1 MKKLGLL
8 FSLSLMT
15 LGVLAQT
22 ARVQV
27 IHNSPDAAAATVDVY
42 VNGAMF
48 LDDVDYK
55 TASPFQSV
63 PANALLN
70 VGIAPGNSSSVNDT
84 IANFQYT
91 LADNETYIIVAQ
103 GIVSPTGYSP
113 ATPFDLA
120 VYTLGREEA
129 GTAGNTDLLV
139 VHGVTDAPAV
149 NVVETEVLS
158 TTAVSNISYNEFSGY
173 VELPTNDYVINVETL
188 NGDVVAAYEA
198 PLQTLGLE
206 DSAITV
212 LASGFL
218 DPTVN
223 SGGDAFGLFAV
234 LPSGGD
240 FIPLPQAT
248 ARLQVIHNSAD
259 ALAAAVDIYLNGEI
273 LLDSFSFRTASAFID
288 APANITNEIAVAPAN
303 STSASQAVATVPVV
317 LDARD
322 TYVAIANGIISP
334 MGYTPATAFS
344 LDVYDMGR
352 EAADTTGNTDVLVF
366 HGSTDA
372 PVVDVVESGVGAGTI
387 VDDLAYGDFQGY
399 LELPTDDYVLDIALQ
414 TGDNAFSYN
423 APLSSLGLEDEA
435 LVVVASGFVDPSQN
449 SNGPAFGLWVAL
461 PTGGA
466 LVELP
471 ASTARLQVIHNSAD
485 MAASVVDVYLNG
497 GLLID
502 DFAFRTAT
510 SFIDAPANVE
520 AEIAV
525 APSNSNDVNDA
536 IATIP
541 VTLMNGET
549 YIAVAHGNVSASGYV
564 ITESFGLSVYGMARE
579 AATDANNTD
588 VLVHHGAT
596 DAPVV
601 DVNEVLVGAG
611 TIVDNLAY
619 EDFQG
624 YLELANTDY
633 TLELKDETNTTMLAQ
648 YQAPLQT
655 LGFAGEAITV
665 VASGFLDPSQNSDGA
680 SFGLWV
686 AVAAGGD
693 LVELP
698 GTPLNVDEEVTSDAL
713 NVFPNPVMNGQIN
726 VQPSFDQ
733 GSIILM
739 SIDGTVVMQDRFNND
754 RINLD
759 VNDLNAGY
767 YMLEVRSEEGAS
779 EYAKISIIR

>member
-8 FSLSLMT
+8 LFSGLMAF
-15 LGVLAQT
+15 GAAAQT
-22 ARVQV
+22 ARLQV
-27 IHNSPDAAAATVDVY
+27 IHNSPDAAAATVDIY
-42 VNGAMF
+42 VNGNMF

-55 TASPFQSV
+55 TASPFVDV
-63 PANALLN
+63 PAAVLLN
-70 VGIAPGNSSSVNDT
+70 VGVAPGNSTSVNDT
-84 IANFQYT
+84 IANFEYT
-91 LADNETYIIVAQ
+91 LTANETYIIVAQ
-103 GIVSPTGYSP
+103 GIVSATGYSP

-120 VYTLGREEA
+120 VYPTGREA
-129 GTAGNTDLLV
+129 ASTAGNTDVLV
-139 VHGVTDAPAV
+139 VHGVTDAPTV
-149 NVVETEVLS
+149 NIVESEVAN
-158 TTAVSNISYNEFSGY
+158 TTLASNLSYNDFAGY
-173 VELPTNDYVINVETL
+173 LELANNDYVIDVELT
-188 NGDVVAAYEA
+188 NGDVVFAYEA
-198 PLQTLGLE
+198 PLQTLGLA

-218 DPTVN
+218 DPSVN

-240 FIPLPQAT
+240 FIPLPQAV

-259 ALAAAVDIYLNGEI
+259 ALAQAVDIYLNGD
-273 LLDSFSFRTASAFID
+273 LLIDDFAFRTASAFID
-288 APANITNEIAVAPAN
+288 APANVTNEIAVAPAM

-334 MGYTPATAFS
+334 MGYSPATPFS

-352 EAADTTGNTDVLVF
+352 EEASTAGNTDVLVF

-372 PVVDVVESGVGAGTI
+372 PTVDVVESGVGAGTI

-399 LELPTDDYVLDIALQ
+399 LELATADYVLDIALQ
-414 TGDNAFSYN
+414 SGDNAFSYN
-423 APLSSLGLEDEA
+423 APLQTLVLEDEA
-435 LVVVASGFVDPSQN
+435 LVVVASGFVDPSVN

-461 PTGGA
+461 PAGGD

-485 MAASVVDVYLNG
+485 MAAATVDVYLNG
-497 GLLID
+497 DLLIP
-502 DFAFRTAT
+502 DFDFRTAT
-510 SFIDAPANVE
+510 TFIDAPANVE

-525 APSNSNDVNDA
+525 APGNSNDVSEA

-541 VTLMNGET
+541 VTLENGET
-549 YIAVAHGNVSASGYV
+549 YIAVANGNPSASGYV
-564 ITESFGLSVYGMARE
+564 STESFGLSVYGMARE
-579 AATDANNTD
+579 AASDPNNTD

-624 YLELANTDY
+624 YLELANADY
-633 TLELKDETNTTMLAQ
+633 ELALKDETNTTLLAQ

-655 LGFAGEAITV
+655 LNLAGEAITV

-680 SFGLWV
+680 AFGLWV
-686 AVAAGGD
+686 ALAAGGD

-698 GTPLNVDEEVTSDAL
+698 GTPLSVDENATTEAL
-713 NVFPNPVMNGQIN
+713 RVFPNPVMNGQIN
-726 VQPSFDQ
+726 VQPSFGK
-733 GSIILM
+733 GSIILT
-739 SIDGTVVMQDRFNND
+739 SIDGKVVMQDRFNND

-759 VNDLNAGY
+759 VNGLNAGY
-767 YMLEVRSEEGAS
+767 YMLEVRAENGAS
-779 EYAKISIIR
+779 EYAKISIVR